1 MSKCSEQELQKAISD
16 EESVRGQLQAEL
28 AANKRHCRKL
38 LSEARAAQYSGL
50 LAELK
55 QVSQSSTLTPNPLMY
70 LSQKELPARLP
81 APFFN
86 KKHEIK

>member
-16 EESVRGQLQAEL
+16 EESVRGQLQGEL
-28 AANKRHCRKL
+28 AEIKRHCRKL

-55 QVSQSSTLTPNPLMY
+55 QVSQSSTLTPA
-70 LSQKELPARLP
+70 SRL
-81 APFFN
+81 A
-86 KKHEIK
+86 KIEEIEYRATNVFSPND

>member
-16 EESVRGQLQAEL
+16 EESVRGKLQAEL

-55 QVSQSSTLTPNPLMY
+55 QVSQSATLTPI
-70 LSQKELPARLP
+70 ARL
-81 APFFN
+81 A
-86 KKHEIK
+86 KIKEIECRAINVFSPND